1 MKKRNFYLLMLLF
14 ISILTSCNPKRQKLE
29 EQVKKYNTACPI
41 PLGGFMTL
49 NSIVFEDDTVTMKI
63 TADDRFISIDA
74 LKSHEEDAKEILGLG
89 VSKGTSVEFIDLM
102 IESNTV
108 FNPVFINNKS
118 GTRASLK
125 ITPIELKRTKEKFQ
139 DLNDGQKTILS
150 NVLGIQLRLPMQ
162 IDDITTLKN
171 LVLTEN
177 SIRYEFELN
186 DKELGDMLESTNW
199 FLKKTITSEMNTN
212 VTSNSLSKM
221 YREFYKALVDNH
233 HDMKL
238 EYREVN
244 TGKYTTFVITTSEIQ
259 DILNGDYKDK
269 GLTIE
274 DMERLGE
281 QQNNINYQKE
291 IVVEDNKPKH
301 IVLYGSVG
309 RYNVRMTLSISDEQV
324 SGSYYYTNSGD
335 GSALYLSGKM
345 DENGHLYLY
354 ETNAEGFHSGT
365 FQGLYIDDDS
375 YVGSFTNYKNEEM
388 NFSLIVK
395 K

>member
-29 EQVKKYNTACPI
+29 EQVKKFNTACPI
-41 PLGGFMTL
+41 HLGGVMTL

-139 DLNDGQKTILS
+139 NLNDGQKTILS
-150 NVLGIQLRLPMQ
+150 NVLGLQLRLPIQ

-186 DKELGDMLESTNW
+186 DKELGDMLESTDW

-335 GSALYLSGKM
+335 GSALYLSGEM

>member
-1 MKKRNFYLLMLLF
+1 
-14 ISILTSCNPKRQKLE
+14 
-29 EQVKKYNTACPI
+29 
-41 PLGGFMTL
+41 MTL
-49 NSIVFEDDTVTMKI
+49 NSIVFENDTVTMKI

-74 LKSHEEDAKEILGLG
+74 LKSHEKDAKEILGLG

-301 IVLYGSVG
+301 NVLYGSVG
-309 RYNVRMTLSISDEQV
+309 RYNVRMPLSISDEQV
-324 SGSYYYTNSGD
+324 LGSYYYTNSGD
-335 GSALYLSGKM
+335 GSALYLSGEM

-354 ETNAEGFHSGT
+354 ETNAEGFHSGI

-388 NFSLIVK
+388 KFSLIVK

>member
-14 ISILTSCNPKRQKLE
+14 ISILTSCNLKRQKLE

-41 PLGGFMTL
+41 PLGGAMTL

-139 DLNDGQKTILS
+139 NLNDGQKTILS
-150 NVLGIQLRLPMQ
+150 NVLGLQLRLPIQ

-186 DKELGDMLESTNW
+186 DKELGDMLESTDW

-309 RYNVRMTLSISDEQV
+309 RYIGLV
-324 SGSYYYTNSGD
+324 SFGG
-335 GSALYLSGKM
+335 
-345 DENGHLYLY
+345 NG
-354 ETNAEGFHSGT
+354 
-365 FQGLYIDDDS
+365 
-375 YVGSFTNYKNEEM
+375 
-388 NFSLIVK
+388 
-395 K
+395 